1 MAGFEIISGLDSS
14 GNPVAARAD
23 GGVLSV
29 SSNGSRTTF
38 RYTAIDITPV
48 ATATDVLVLK
58 GSASKVIRLTKV
70 TVMGSATASAI
81 YDAYLVKR
89 TAANTGGTS
98 TNPSATTADSS
109 DPAQSG
115 TVVLYS
121 ANPSAL
127 GTGTTMEA
135 AKIYLG
141 TAAITSPQV
150 NFIWGNRNDKAPMLR
165 GTSESLAIN
174 FNGAAVPT
182 GASMYLTLEWTEDT
196 L

>member
-150 NFIWGNRNDKAPMLR
+150 NFIWGNRNYKAPMLR